1 MIVVGTLNKLV
12 NKILSRIVKGPISKY
27 LKISSNKVV
36 AYNFFGNGYG
46 DNPKYI
52 IEKLLESKQDLDII
66 WIVSDVSTPMPNG
79 IRKVKYGSFQSMYEL
94 ATAKVIIG
102 NIKNF
107 PKPRKKRGQFYLQT
121 WHAGLGLKSSE
132 RQIEDS
138 LPPQYVEAAKRDAAE
153 TDLMLSDSQWTT
165 DIYKN
170 WFWYDSK
177 IYKSGFP
184 RNDIL
189 VNKPKQIIEKVYA
202 FYNIKRSSKIVLY
215 APTFRDSNNTR
226 DLYSF
231 DFKRIKEILDRQK
244 NEDYVFLIR
253 LHPNLKHAFK
263 RPLYEFDGQV
273 MIDAQNYP
281 DMQELIVA
289 TDILITDY
297 SSSMFDAMIAEK
309 RVFLLARD
317 LGDFEQ
323 KDRKLLFDLKNDVPF
338 SFSSNEN
345 ELIEIFSLFDENEYK
360 NRVKAFEQKIE
371 LLEDGNASRRVAK
384 LIEDRML

>member
-1 MIVVGTLNKLV
+1 M
-12 NKILSRIVKGPISKY
+12 
-27 LKISSNKVV
+27 
-36 AYNFFGNGYG
+36 
-46 DNPKYI
+46 
-52 IEKLLESKQDLDII
+52 
-66 WIVSDVSTPMPNG
+66 
-79 IRKVKYGSFQSMYEL
+79 
-94 ATAKVIIG
+94 
-102 NIKNF
+102 
-107 PKPRKKRGQFYLQT
+107 
-121 WHAGLGLKSSE
+121 
-132 RQIEDS
+132 
-138 LPPQYVEAAKRDAAE
+138 
-153 TDLMLSDSQWTT
+153 
-165 DIYKN
+165 
-170 WFWYDSK
+170 
-177 IYKSGFP
+177 
-184 RNDIL
+184 
-189 VNKPKQIIEKVYA
+189 
-202 FYNIKRSSKIVLY
+202 
-215 APTFRDSNNTR
+215 
-226 DLYSF
+226 
-231 DFKRIKEILDRQK
+231 

-345 ELIEIFSLFDENEYK
+345 ELIENISLFDENEYK
-360 NRVKAFEQKIE
+360 NRVKTFEQKIE